1 MYSLRTLSRVEYGH
15 ISQRCESRN
24 GVAGD
29 KNVRVLVTS
38 RRDVRVEIEQP
49 YYYIS
54 GRKVTSRRDVRVEI
68 SFGIHI
74 ITAYLSHISQR
85 CESRNG
91 YI

>member
-54 GRKVTSRRDVRVEI
+54 GRKVTSRRDVRVEM
-68 SFGIHI
+68 
-74 ITAYLSHISQR
+74 LSLPAALPPVPPSHLA
-85 CESRNG
+85 EM
-91 YI
+91 